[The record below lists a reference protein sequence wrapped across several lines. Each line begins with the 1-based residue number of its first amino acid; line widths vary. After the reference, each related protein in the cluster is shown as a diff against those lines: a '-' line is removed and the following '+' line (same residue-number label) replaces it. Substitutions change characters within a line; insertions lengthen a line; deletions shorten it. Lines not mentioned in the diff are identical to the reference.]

1 MTASLA
7 HTPSRRAFL
16 RQVAAGSLL
25 TQVPLTL
32 QSQAPRPPK
41 PIRAA
46 QIGTGH
52 AHAAGKWKTLLRS
65 EDFQMVGLTE
75 PDPAW
80 QFHLGKGDYAGAKAL
95 EMEAILKDSTIQM
108 VAVES
113 RVEHLLDHAE
123 A

>member
-32 QSQAPRPPK
+32 QSQVPRPPK

-80 QFHLGKGDYAGAKAL
+80 HAMAAAASISLIAL
-95 EMEAILKDSTIQM
+95 LVAMNSIAIVLRQHF
-108 VAVES
+108 
-113 RVEHLLDHAE
+113 RRRLN
-123 A
+123 